1 MGLSESR
8 LEWRVHFQKSD
19 RTRGERE
26 REESVLQG
34 FHLFFRS
41 FSRFFV
47 SDKEEGI
54 FPSFSC
60 RWIFSFSFFFFGNI
74 KKERERGR
82 KEIRVV

>member
-60 RWIFSFSFFFFGNI
+60 RWNFFFFLFFL
-74 KKERERGR
+74 
-82 KEIRVV
+82 EI